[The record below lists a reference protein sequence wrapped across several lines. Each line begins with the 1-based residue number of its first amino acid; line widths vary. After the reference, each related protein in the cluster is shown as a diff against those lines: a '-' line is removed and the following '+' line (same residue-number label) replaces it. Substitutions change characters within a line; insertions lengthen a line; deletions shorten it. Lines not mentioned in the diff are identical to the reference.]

1 LAAVI
6 YPMILAWTWGQA
18 WLTQEGFKDFA
29 GSGII
34 HLIGGVAAFWGALI
48 VGERTSKVRARNG

>member
-1 LAAVI
+1 
-6 YPMILAWTWGQA
+6 MILAWTWGQA